1 MHKADDGLMEST
13 TDTNRK
19 QADKQNNQLKDGN
32 EYDGGENAC

>member
-1 MHKADDGLMEST
+1 MHKVDGDLMENT

-19 QADKQNNQLKDGN
+19 QADKWNNPLKDGN